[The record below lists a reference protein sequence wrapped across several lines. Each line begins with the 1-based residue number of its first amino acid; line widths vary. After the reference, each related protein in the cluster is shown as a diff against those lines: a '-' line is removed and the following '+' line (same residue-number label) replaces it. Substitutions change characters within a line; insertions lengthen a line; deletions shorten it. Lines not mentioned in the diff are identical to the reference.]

1 MRADP
6 AWDVVVVGGGPA
18 GSAAAIAAAR
28 HGLRVALME
37 AARFPRY
44 RPGETLHP
52 GVGVIL
58 EQLGVAVDELAPSHA
73 RPAGIKVAWGGAAEL
88 VPFGADG
95 AGPWR
100 GYQIPGERLDAA
112 LLARA
117 RASGVTVRHEAARA
131 VLRNG
136 AAVAGVQGLSV
147 TYPAAVT
154 IDASGRRH
162 WLARELN
169 LQIRRHSSPLVARYG
184 YGLGEQPALDDAP
197 SLTADEVGWTWA
209 ARIDHGLYH
218 WTRLDVAASAPARTT
233 PPATSQGL
241 RPIGPTRAADVTWR
255 VVEPVAGD
263 GYLLAGEAAAV
274 LDPASSHGVLRALMT
289 GQMAA
294 AAAVAVVAD
303 PTAARQAAWSYREW
317 LLEWFR
323 RDAAALAERY
333 HRVSWL

>member
-18 GSAAAIAAAR
+18 GSAAAIAAAQ

-58 EQLGVAVDELAPSHA
+58 EQLGVAVDELAPPHA
-73 RPAGIKVAWGGAAEL
+73 RPAGIKVAWGGDAEL
-88 VPFGADG
+88 VQFGADG
-95 AGPWR
+95 GGPWR
-100 GYQIPGERLDAA
+100 GYQIPGERLDSA
-112 LLARA
+112 LLARV
-117 RASGVTVRHEAARA
+117 RTCGVTVRHEAARA
-131 VLRNG
+131 VLRDG
-136 AAVAGVQGLSV
+136 ATVVGVQGLSV
-147 TYPAAVT
+147 TYPAAITV
-154 IDASGRRH
+154 DASGRRH
-162 WLARELN
+162 WLARQLG
-169 LQIRRHSSPLVARYG
+169 LKIRHHSSPLVARYG
-184 YGLGEQPALDDAP
+184 YALGEQPELDDAP

-209 ARIDHGLYH
+209 ARVDHGLYH
-218 WTRLDVAASAPARTT
+218 WTRLDVAPGAPGPTTAPATL
-233 PPATSQGL
+233 QGL
-241 RPIGPTRAADVTWR
+241 RQIGPTRAADVTWR

-303 PTAARQAAWSYREW
+303 PTTARQTAWSYREW
-317 LLEWFR
+317 LMDWFR
-323 RDAAALAERY
+323 RDAGILMERY
-333 HRVSWL
+333 RRASWL